1 MTDASLNEALDP
13 ARDLTVFASAFRHP
27 GSDEA
32 PPEGEAHDALLL
44 AQATVA
50 AIRDRLGRLV

>member
-1 MTDASLNEALDP
+1 LNEALDP